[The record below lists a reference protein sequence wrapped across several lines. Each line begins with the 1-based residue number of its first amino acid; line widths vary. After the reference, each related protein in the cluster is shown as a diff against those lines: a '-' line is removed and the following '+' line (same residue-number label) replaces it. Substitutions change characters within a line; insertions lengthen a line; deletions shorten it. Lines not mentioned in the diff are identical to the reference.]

1 MSFLP
6 ALRKEVKSLARTYS
20 TNDDKAFVIWA
31 ATVAFDLDADDAY
44 DALGVEGSNEKGM
57 DLFWIDQANQT
68 VLIGQCK
75 HSPKGTH
82 RPRVKDVDSLF
93 ACLDWLAVPE
103 ALEREGRSELAEAA
117 KEYQQAVAQDFAV
130 HLWFIYSGGRDENV
144 DKRVRVFNANP
155 ENSQKRRS
163 GIHCDLRLL
172 QTLYEEAR
180 GEGRRIESAKIT
192 VSKKAFEVTGDFGK
206 GLVTSVRGAELARLY
221 ESHGDR
227 LFARNVRGWLGARKG
242 SVNAGI
248 LNTLS
253 DAEERGNFWAYNNGL
268 TIVCDRYAYD
278 QKKGNLKLTNFSVVN
293 GCQTTVALGQKKKAA
308 SKSGV
313 FLLTRVIS
321 PPESLID
328 SIIRFTNSQNQI
340 RKWDLVSQ
348 DRTQRRLQHDFASL
362 QLPVYY
368 DLRRG
373 DWSSLEKVE
382 KEKYRTLARG
392 PSRTIKHD
400 LLAQY
405 LASFTGNPVV
415 AYKNKAFLFDKFYEE
430 TFPADL
436 RVEEA
441 LLIWKA
447 GESTQR
453 LVRDEIRKENEK
465 VRKGEASREKY
476 VLMLKRGGRFY
487 SLAVFGLVANLRNGP
502 DYLRSIAEDRIASK
516 GASDRLEKYGR
527 ISVSLYKQAVD
538 DLLGMRSIDLS
549 VLIRESDFF
558 KRVSERVTNAYE
570 TLSVSKEWLKDA
582 LPKLF

>member
-1 MSFLP
+1 MSFLS

-20 TNDDKAFVIWA
+20 TSDDKAFVIWS
-31 ATVAFDLDADDAY
+31 ATAAFDLDEDDAY

-57 DLFWIDQANQT
+57 DLFWVDQANQT

-82 RPRVKDVDSLF
+82 RPRVKDVDGLF
-93 ACLDWLAVPE
+93 GCLDWLAVPE
-103 ALEREGRSELAEAA
+103 ALEREGRPELAAA
-117 KEYQQAVAQDFAV
+117 AREYQQAVTQDYAIQ
-130 HLWFIYSGGRDENV
+130 LWFIYCGDRDENV
-144 DKRVRVFNANP
+144 DKRIRVFNANP

-163 GIHCDLRLL
+163 GVHCDLKLL

-180 GEGRRIESAKIT
+180 GEGRRIESAKLT
-192 VSKKAFEVTGDFGK
+192 VSKRAFEVTGDFGK
-206 GLVTSVRGAELARLY
+206 GLVTSIRGAELARLY

-268 TIVCDRYAYD
+268 TIVCDKYVYE
-278 QKKGNLKLTNFSVVN
+278 QSTGNLKLTNFSVVN

-313 FLLTRVIS
+313 LLLARVIS

-362 QLPVYY
+362 QSAVYY

-373 DWSSLEKVE
+373 DWSSLERVQ
-382 KEKYRTLARG
+382 KEKFRTSPGG
-392 PSRTIKHD
+392 PSRIIKHD

-405 LASFTGNPVV
+405 LASFKANPVV

-430 TFPADL
+430 TFPVDQ

-441 LLIWKA
+441 LFIWRA
-447 GESTQR
+447 GETTQR
-453 LVRDEIRKENEK
+453 LVRDEIRKESEK
-465 VRKGEASREKY
+465 VRKGERDREKY

-487 SLAVFGLVANLRNGP
+487 TLAVFGLIAKLRNGP
-502 DYLRSIAEDRIASK
+502 DYLRSITEDRIVSK
-516 GASDRLEKYGR
+516 GAGDRLEKYGK
-527 ISVSLYKQAVD
+527 ISVSLYKQAID
-538 DLLGMRSIDLS
+538 DLLQMRNVDLS
-549 VLIRESDFF
+549 VLIREADFF
-558 KRVSERVTNAYE
+558 KRLSERVTNAYE
-570 TLSVSKEWLKDA
+570 AYSVSKEWLKDA
-582 LPKLF
+582 LPKIF

>member
-1 MSFLP
+1 MSFLS
-6 ALRKEVKSLARTYS
+6 ALRKEVRSLARVYS
-20 TNDDKAFVIWA
+20 VKDDKAFVIWA
-31 ATVAFDLDADDAY
+31 AMTAFDLDKDDAY

-57 DLFWIDQANQT
+57 DLFWVDQANQT

-75 HSPKGTH
+75 HSSRGAH

-93 ACLDWLAVPE
+93 ACLDWLAVPD
-103 ALEREGRSELAEAA
+103 ALEREGRPELAAA
-117 KEYQQAVAQDFAV
+117 AQEYQQAVAQDFAV
-130 HLWFIYSGGRDENV
+130 HLWFIYCGDHDENV
-144 DKRVRVFNANP
+144 DKRIRVFNANP
-155 ENSQKRRS
+155 ENTQKRRS

-180 GEGRRIESAKIT
+180 GQGRRIESAKLT

-206 GLVTSVRGAELARLY
+206 GVVTSVRGAELARLY

-268 TIVCDRYAYD
+268 TIVCDKYD
-278 QKKGNLKLTNFSVVN
+278 YDKHTGQLSLTNFSVVN

-313 FLLTRVIS
+313 FLLIRVIS

-348 DRTQRRLQHDFASL
+348 DRTQRRLQQDFASL

-373 DWSSLEKVE
+373 DWSSLEKAQ
-382 KEKYRTLARG
+382 KERFRAPAGG

-405 LASFTGNPVV
+405 LASFKSNPVV

-441 LLIWKA
+441 LFVWKA
-447 GESTQR
+447 GEITQR
-453 LVRDEIRKENEK
+453 LVRDEIRKESEK
-465 VRKGEASREKY
+465 VKKGERDREKY

-487 SLAVFGLVANLRNGP
+487 ALAVCGLIARLRNGP
-502 DYLRSIAEDRIASK
+502 DYLRSIKEERIASK
-516 GASDRLEKYGR
+516 GASERLEKYGR
-527 ISVSLYKQAVD
+527 ISVSLYKQAID
-538 DLLGMRSIDLS
+538 DLLRMRNVDLS
-549 VLIRESDFF
+549 ILIREADFF
-558 KRVSERVTNAYE
+558 KKLSERVASAYE
-570 TLSVSKEWLKDA
+570 TYSVSKEWLKDA